1 MKTQSKENSYLCKS
15 NNVHNRNNN
24 NKNNNNDNIRVE
36 NPSPEETSQ
45 NNSNL
50 NNNIKSKTINISNKK
65 HTRFLQDKS
74 NRLKLF
80 LLQDDRTNIQQNP
93 LLYSTPVKA
102 PLPKFHKRKTI
113 SQSANEKHK
122 LKREK
127 ELKEISQRSP
137 QEQKEHIININKE
150 LIKELNAQ
158 MSTFT
163 NQNMKNPFW
172 YNLYRPNNKKI
183 SNKQS
188 LKQMSSVFNQTNLI
202 QENNNNKIE
211 VIERIKEL
219 SPGIVEKK
227 IINQKRIPYLFR
239 RIQSAKM
246 GIPFETR
253 NIYKIREKQNSMS
266 EYYTKQKINLEEVL
280 IMHNSTIRKSVSEF
294 KVQDFQFKKSLKLK
308 NTPIESA
315 FLNNRKNKEE
325 LSSAVNGK
333 LYL

>member
-1 MKTQSKENSYLCKS
+1 MKTTVKASSYLCKS
-15 NNVHNRNNN
+15 NVH
-24 NKNNNNDNIRVE
+24 NKNNNGNIRLE
-36 NPSPEETSQ
+36 NPSLEEIPQTS
-45 NNSNL
+45 NNI
-50 NNNIKSKTINISNKK
+50 NNNIKSKTIITSEKK
-65 HTRFLQDKS
+65 NTRFLQDKS
-74 NRLKLF
+74 NRLALL
-80 LLQDDRTNIQQNP
+80 LLQDDRASIQQNP

-102 PLPKFHKRKTI
+102 PIPRFHKRKTI
-113 SQSANEKHK
+113 SHSANDKQK
-122 LKREK
+122 IKREN
-127 ELKEISQRSP
+127 ELKEITQRSP
-137 QEQKEHIININKE
+137 QEQKEHIININKG
-150 LIKELNAQ
+150 LIMELNAQ

-172 YNLYRPNNKKI
+172 YNLYQPNKKNI

-188 LKQMSSVFNQTNLI
+188 LKQMPSISNPTNI
-202 QENNNNKIE
+202 QANNNSNKIE

-219 SPGIVEKK
+219 SPGIIEKK
-227 IINQKRIPYLFR
+227 INNQKRIPYLFR
-239 RIQSAKM
+239 RIHSAKM
-246 GIPFETR
+246 GIPLEVR
-253 NIYKIREKQNSMS
+253 NVYKIREKQNSMS

-315 FLNNRKNKEE
+315 YLNNRKSKEE